1 VLAPGR
7 ELAAGGHRVRVI
19 RAGDAAAPPRIAIF
33 GKLSNPDPNLLAAQV
48 RTNLALAASL
58 KAAGSQIVADFCDNH
73 FADPLR
79 GDYAR
84 ALLGFADLVVVNT
97 ENMREMVAAQTA
109 KPVQVIPD
117 PVEGPGGPPRFE
129 VPRPPRRG
137 LLGRLGRPGIAAKPL
152 QLLWFGHQSGLAAL
166 QRFGPGLESAAGS
179 IPLSLEIVCAP
190 GFGGEELAAA
200 LEGRGQLEARFTPW
214 STDETWSALQRCDMV
229 VLPAVPG
236 DPAVA
241 TKSANR
247 LIETI
252 WAGRFALAHP
262 VPAYQAFADCA
273 WVSEDLL
280 TGLRWALRNPE
291 LAMQQITKG
300 QQMIREKL
308 LPASVAMQWEKALRA
323 AAATSPTAAAA
334 AAPSGAALRLNLGCG
349 DKILPGYVN
358 VDVAPSRNGAHPDV
372 LCDLRKLSAFASG
385 VADEILSVHVVEHF
399 WRWEV
404 EAILTEWVR
413 VLKPGGRMVI
423 ECPNLAAAC
432 EALLADPDVGPGPEG
447 NRSMW
452 VLYGDPAWRDPL
464 MCHRWGYTP
473 QTLAKLLRGTGL
485 EDVRQEPAQ
494 FKMREPRDM
503 RVSGIKPHL

>member
-1 VLAPGR
+1 
-7 ELAAGGHRVRVI
+7 VI
-19 RAGDAAAPPRIAIF
+19 RAGDVAEPPGIAIF
-33 GKLSNPDPNLLAAQV
+33 GKLSNSDQNLLAAQI
-48 RTNLALAASL
+48 RANLELAASL
-58 KAAGSQIVADFCDNH
+58 KTAGTSIVTDFCDNH

-97 ENMREMVAAQTA
+97 QKMREMVAAQTA
-109 KPVQVIPD
+109 KPLQVIPD
-117 PVEGPGGPPRFE
+117 PIEGPGGPPRFE
-129 VPRPPRRG
+129 VPRPPRQG
-137 LLGRLGRPGIAAKPL
+137 LLGRLSGRQGIPAKPL
-152 QLLWFGHQSGLAAL
+152 ELLWFGHQSGLAAL
-166 QRFGPGLESAAGS
+166 HRLAPELESVARTV
-179 IPLSLEIVCAP
+179 PLSLEIVCAP

-200 LEGRGQLEARFTPW
+200 LEVRGQLKARFTPW
-214 STDETWSALQRCDMV
+214 SIEETWSALQRCDLV

-236 DPAVA
+236 DPLVA

-247 LIETI
+247 LTETI
-252 WAGRFALAHP
+252 WAGRYALAHP
-262 VPAYQAFADCA
+262 VPAYEAFADCA
-273 WVSEDLL
+273 WVSEDLA

-291 LAMQQITKG
+291 LVTQQIANG
-300 QQMIREKL
+300 RQMIREQL
-308 LPASVAMQWEKALRA
+308 LPASVALQWENALRA
-323 AAATSPTAAAA
+323 ATATSSTPAPA
-334 AAPSGAALRLNLGCG
+334 AAPSGAAFRLNLGCG

-358 VDVAPSRNGAHPDV
+358 VDVVPSRNGTRPDV
-372 LCDLRKLSAFASG
+372 LCDLRKLSAFATG

-404 EAILTEWVR
+404 EAILAEWVR
-413 VLKPGGRMVI
+413 VLKPGGRLVI

-464 MCHRWGYTP
+464 MCHCWGYTP
-473 QTLAKLLRGTGL
+473 QTLARLLHGTGL
-485 EDVRQEPAQ
+485 VDVRQEPAQ

-503 RVSGIKPHL
+503 RVAGVKPQS